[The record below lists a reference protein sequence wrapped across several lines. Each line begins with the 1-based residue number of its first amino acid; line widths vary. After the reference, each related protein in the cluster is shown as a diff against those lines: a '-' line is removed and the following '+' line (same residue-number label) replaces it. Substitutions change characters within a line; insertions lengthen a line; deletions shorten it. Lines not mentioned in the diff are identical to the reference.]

1 MGEGVREG
9 RLGQQVGG
17 GGGDGGMTGVTA
29 GGWGRG

>member
-17 GGGDGGMTGVTA
+17 GGGEGGAAGAA